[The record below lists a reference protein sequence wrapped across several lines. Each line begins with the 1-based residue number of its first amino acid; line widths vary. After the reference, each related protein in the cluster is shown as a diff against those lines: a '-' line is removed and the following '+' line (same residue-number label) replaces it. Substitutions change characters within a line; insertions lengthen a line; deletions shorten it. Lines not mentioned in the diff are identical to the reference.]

1 MSPDGY
7 VQSGIYDLTG
17 YDKMTVMIYSEPF
30 NSDNTLTVTTS
41 VDSKNVTLPTNASF
55 AWYTFVVNCA
65 SSDYIKITSSGV
77 PDMRYVKVYAGEF
90 TAPQL
95 KASESGDETYR
106 VITGITDKNYT
117 VTGLTSG
124 GTFYFYVEANYIN
137 GGIAPSIVK
146 EVTLFENE
154 HTFQLG
160 DVDHDGSVTISDVTA
175 LIDYLLSGNNG
186 ACPVCGDVETDGII
200 SIADVTAL
208 IDLLLH
214 SGN

>member
-1 MSPDGY
+1 
-7 VQSGIYDLTG
+7 
-17 YDKMTVMIYSEPF
+17 
-30 NSDNTLTVTTS
+30 
-41 VDSKNVTLPTNASF
+41 
-55 AWYTFVVNCA
+55 
-65 SSDYIKITSSGV
+65 
-77 PDMRYVKVYAGEF
+77 MRYVKVYAGEF

-124 GTFYFYVEANYIN
+124 CTFYFYVEANYIN

-160 DVDHDGSVTISDVTA
+160 DVDHDGNVSIADVTK
-175 LIDYLLSGNNG
+175 LIDFLLGGDNG
-186 ACPVCGDVETDGII
+186 ACLVCGDVETDGII
-200 SIADVTAL
+200 SIADVAAL
-208 IDLLLH
+208 IDYLLKG
-214 SGN
+214 SW

>member
-1 MSPDGY
+1 
-7 VQSGIYDLTG
+7 
-17 YDKMTVMIYSEPF
+17 MIYSEPY
-30 NSDNTLTVTTS
+30 NSNNTLTVTTS
-41 VDSKNVTLPTNASF
+41 VDNKNVSLPTNASF

-65 SSDYIKITSSGV
+65 SSDYIKITSSGL

-117 VTGLTSG
+117 VTGLTSCG
-124 GTFYFYVEANYIN
+124 SFYFYVEANYIN

-146 EVTLFENE
+146 EVTLFESE

-160 DVDHDGSVTISDVTA
+160 DVDHNGDVNIADVTD
-175 LIDYLLSGNNG
+175 LIDFLLGSDNG
-186 ACPVCGDVETDGII
+186 ACIECGDVETDGTIN
-200 SIADVTAL
+200 IADVTAL
-208 IDLLLH
+208 IDMLLNNGTT
-214 SGN
+214 SNNRMVAN

>member
-1 MSPDGY
+1 
-7 VQSGIYDLTG
+7 
-17 YDKMTVMIYSEPF
+17 
-30 NSDNTLTVTTS
+30 
-41 VDSKNVTLPTNASF
+41 
-55 AWYTFVVNCA
+55 
-65 SSDYIKITSSGV
+65 
-77 PDMRYVKVYAGEF
+77 MRYVKVYAGEF

-106 VITGITDKNYT
+106 VITGITDKTYT

-146 EVTLFENE
+146 EVTLLENE

-160 DVDHDGSVTISDVTA
+160 DVDHDGKVSIADVTE
-175 LIDYLLSGNNG
+175 LINFLLGSDNG
-186 ACPVCGDVETDGII
+186 ACLVCGDVETDGKI

-208 IDLLLH
+208 INHLLRG
-214 SGN
+214 SW